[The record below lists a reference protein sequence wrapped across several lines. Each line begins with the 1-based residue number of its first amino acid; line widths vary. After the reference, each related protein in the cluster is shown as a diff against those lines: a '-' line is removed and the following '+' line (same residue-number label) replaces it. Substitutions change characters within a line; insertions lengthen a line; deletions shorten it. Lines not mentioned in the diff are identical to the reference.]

1 LLKQVSVIVGARDLV
16 DKSISDMVV
25 ASPTAIF
32 GLPEATVGLYAAAG
46 GLPRIVRNVGLQIA
60 SEVAMTGRRLSA
72 QEVTFSEGT
81 NSSPFMLTF

>member
-1 LLKQVSVIVGARDLV
+1 VIVGARDLV